1 MTPAQIAALT
11 PAFTAY
17 LQMFFFCC
25 DYVATF
31 YLLTVYCRGLLS
43 DLKRKTCEPIALE
56 AGIAVRTLQ
65 EFLKDHVW
73 SFQQTRSTHQQHV
86 AADLPNHT
94 TDDLG
99 TIGLIDET
107 GIVKKGTK
115 TPGVQRQW
123 CGERGKKENCIVTV
137 HLGVARGRFKTLVD
151 ADLFLP
157 DVWDKDRERCRAAGI
172 PDDLHHRPKWQI
184 ALEQLDRAGCN
195 GLTVDWLTFDEGYGQ
210 APEFLTGLDSRQQRF
225 VCEVPKSFRCF
236 ACWPRRRQAGRRADN
251 LVRHSPTFYSQRW
264 RRFRLQR
271 QTLGPQEWDVK
282 AGQVWLSLDGRPS
295 GRTYWLIWARNVRTG
310 EEKYFVSNAPPRT
323 SLGRLLRVGFSR
335 WNVEHCFRVCKSEL
349 GFRHFEG
356 RNYVALMRHMVLCC
370 VTLTFVAG
378 QTDRLRGEKSRDDDG
393 AGVRGAEPTVRGVA
407 GGLAG
412 DEPVAEQVSGH
423 FLSPAA

>member
-1 MTPAQIAALT
+1 MTPEQIAALT
-11 PAFTAY
+11 PAFAAY
-17 LQMFFFCC
+17 LQTFFCC
-25 DYVATF
+25 CGCAATF
-31 YLLTVYCRGLLS
+31 NLLIVYCRGLLS
-43 DLKRKTCEPIALE
+43 DLKRKTCEPMALY
-56 AGIAVRTLQ
+56 AGVAVRTLQ

-73 SFQQTRSTHQQHV
+73 SFQQMRTLHQQQV
-86 AADLPNHT
+86 AADLPNHS

-99 TIGLIDET
+99 TIGIIDET
-107 GIVKKGTK
+107 GIAKKGSK

-137 HLGVARGRFKTLVD
+137 HLGVARGRFKTLID

-157 DVWDKDRERCRAAGI
+157 DVWDKDRKRCRDAGI

-184 ALEQLDRAGCN
+184 ALEQLDRAGGN
-195 GLTVDWLTFDEGYGQ
+195 GITMDWLTFDEGYGQ
-210 APEFLTGLDSRQQRF
+210 APAFLTGLDSRQHRF

-236 ACWPRRRQAGRRADN
+236 TRLPRRRQAGRRADN
-251 LVRHSPTFYSQRW
+251 LVRHSPTFYSQNW

-282 AGQVWLSLDGRPS
+282 AAQVWLSLDGRHS
-295 GRTYWLIWARNVRTG
+295 GRTYWLIWAKNVRTG
-310 EEKYFVSNAPPRT
+310 EQKYFVSNAPPRT
-323 SLGRLLRVGFSR
+323 ALERLLRVGFSR
-335 WNVEHCFRVCKSEL
+335 WQIEHCFRVCKTEI

-378 QTDRLRGEKSRDDDG
+378 QTDRLRGEKSRGDAG
-393 AGVRGAEPTVRGVA
+393 AGVPGSEPTELGVA
-407 GGLAG
+407 GGVAR
-412 DEPVAEQVSGH
+412 DESVAERFGCH